1 MAQTAKE
8 RLTFLRKQYPVGSRI
23 RLREMRDPYCPVEPG
38 SVGTLVH
45 IDDTGT
51 FHVCWDNGQDLGL
64 ILGEDRF
71 TVLPPPLRTLKLYM
85 PMTAGYFDNEYDEEI
100 VLGPQEAAEYAPQI
114 IAALDRERQKL
125 EKYGSEEAERGLMA
139 YYHGTDSVAGK
150 VRSYHFTAEVREGRL
165 WGVAVCEVQGKLTGM
180 ELDRLREYVAGQASD
195 GFGEGFEQREIPV
208 GDGLEIYPHLWQHR
222 DWSIRTEEEQFSQKM
237 GGMTLG

>member
-8 RLTFLRKQYPVGSRI
+8 WLTFLREQYPVGSRV

-38 SVGTLVH
+38 TMGTLTC

-51 FHVCWDNGQDLGL
+51 FHVRWDNGRDLGL

-114 IAALDRERQKL
+114 TAALEWEHRRL
-125 EKYGSEEAERGLMA
+125 EGYRPEAAERGLMA
-139 YYHGTDSVAGK
+139 YYHEADSIAEK
-150 VRSYHFTAEVREGRL
+150 VRSYYFTAEVREGRL
-165 WGVAVCEVQGKLTGM
+165 WGVAVCGVRGELTGD

-195 GFGEGFEQREIPV
+195 GLGEVLEQREIPV

-222 DWSIRTEEEQFSQKM
+222 DWSIRTEKEQFSQEM